1 MNITDFSDYFLY
13 LVIFLPGFLSLK
25 VYDLLV
31 PSAPRDFS
39 KSFFEVIAYSGL
51 NYAIFLWPLNWGF
64 TSFING
70 KINIIFYLILFVVMI
85 VGPVSWPAIFLKLS
99 RNSFFKQYIIDP
111 TPKPW
116 DHVFGKKEPSWI
128 IVHLQNGGM
137 IGGIYD
143 TKSFT
148 SSFPIEEQ
156 IYLEEVWEVD
166 EQKNF
171 IKPVDRSKG
180 IIIFNEEIASVEL
193 FQ

>member
-1 MNITDFSDYFLY
+1 MNIADFSDYLFFI
-13 LVIFLPGFLSLK
+13 VIFLPGFISLK

-39 KSFFEVIAYSGL
+39 KSFFEVIAYSAL
-51 NYAIFLWPLNWGF
+51 NYGFFSWIILWKFSQYSPEDSKLFIYILSSIVLFVGPMIWPLIFLYI
-64 TSFING
+64 S
-70 KINIIFYLILFVVMI
+70 KK
-85 VGPVSWPAIFLKLS
+85 SFLK
-99 RNSFFKQYIIDP
+99 KYIIDP

-116 DHVFGKKEPSWI
+116 DYVFGKKEPSWI
-128 IVHLQNGGM
+128 IVHLINGGM

-143 TKSFT
+143 TNSFT

-180 IIIFNEEIASVEL
+180 IIIFNDEIASVEL
-193 FQ
+193 FK